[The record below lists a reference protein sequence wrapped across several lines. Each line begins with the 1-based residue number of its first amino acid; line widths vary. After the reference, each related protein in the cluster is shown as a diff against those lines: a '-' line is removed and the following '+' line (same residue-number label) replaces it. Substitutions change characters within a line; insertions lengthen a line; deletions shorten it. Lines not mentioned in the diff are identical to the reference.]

1 MLKELVGRYPT
12 HDIFGVLK
20 VKSKRYDKAV
30 IALWERI
37 FKTEDVFVNLENIDE
52 RFEVTRKNEDDM
64 NAVFHK
70 LNQDFKLIT
79 KDQFEDD
86 GHFIY
91 KPTIKVKAGEE
102 TSDET
107 SLFQKITYK
116 DVLRF
121 IKDSS
126 GESLPRSR
134 DAP

>member
-79 KDQFEDD
+79 KDQF
-86 GHFIY
+86 
-91 KPTIKVKAGEE
+91 
-102 TSDET
+102 
-107 SLFQKITYK
+107 
-116 DVLRF
+116 
-121 IKDSS
+121 
-126 GESLPRSR
+126 
-134 DAP
+134 